1 MSIFE
6 RTEMLLGREVVKRLS
21 ECSIAVF
28 GVGGVGGYT
37 AEALVRSGVGKI
49 TLVDNDTV
57 TESNINRQIIALHST
72 VGMLKTE
79 AARRR
84 IADINPD
91 CVVCVRNEFVLP
103 ENIDTFDF
111 ASFDYVVDAVDTV
124 AAKLAVIKACDA
136 VGTPIISA
144 MGAGNKLDPTRF
156 EVADIYK
163 TSVCP
168 LAAAVRRELRRS
180 GVKKCKVVYSKEES
194 VIPKFQPESE
204 GQQRRLIPASAA
216 FVPSV
221 CGLIIAGEVIKDL
234 SGR

>member
-6 RTEMLLGREVVKRLS
+6 RTEMLLGREAVKRLS

-144 MGAGNKLDPTRF
+144 MGAGNKLDPTRRHIQN
-156 EVADIYK
+156 V
-163 TSVCP
+163 SLP
-168 LAAAVRRELRRS
+168 PRSRRPTRAQTF
-180 GVKKCKVVYSKEES
+180 GCQKM
-194 VIPKFQPESE
+194 
-204 GQQRRLIPASAA
+204 
-216 FVPSV
+216 
-221 CGLIIAGEVIKDL
+221 
-234 SGR
+234 